1 MIKSIT
7 IGETYLM
14 DDPLSWLYIAI
25 IVALIFVSAFCSST
39 ETAFAC
45 LNKFKVRVQ
54 ADEGNKK
61 AKLIL
66 KTYDRFDRTLIMSL
80 LGYNISSVAISTL
93 SAILFFSLLDKYIDE
108 TLISLISTAAM
119 TILVYI
125 FSDMV
130 PKMIARAMPERVA
143 ANNVYIAK
151 ALYYLLFPL
160 IYLFSGLTFIVNKMF
175 KGKQD
180 IALTEEDFTNVVDD
194 LEKKDLIEDNES
206 DIIYASLDF
215 TDTSVRDV
223 LTKRNKI
230 FYIDVKGLSKDKLN
244 DAILST
250 QFTRIPVC
258 YGSIDKMIGI
268 LHVKTYI
275 KKYLENPN
283 FPVLS
288 SLQKPYYVSTRIK
301 LDDMIEGFKKHH
313 THIAVVKNDD
323 KVIGI
328 ITMEDV
334 LEELVGKIAE
344 PLKEKKR

>member
-1 MIKSIT
+1 
-7 IGETYLM
+7 M
-14 DDPLSWLYIAI
+14 DDPLSWLYIVL
-25 IVALIFVSAFCSST
+25 IVFLIAFSAFCSST
-39 ETAFAC
+39 ETAYAC
-45 LNKFKVRVQ
+45 LNRFKIRVK

-61 AKLIL
+61 AKLII
-66 KTYDRFDRTLIMSL
+66 KTYERFDRTLIMAL
-80 LGYNISSVAISTL
+80 LGYNISSVVISTV
-93 SAILFFSLLDKYIDE
+93 SAILFFNLLNKYIDE
-108 TLISLISTAAM
+108 TFISLISTAVI
-119 TILVYI
+119 TVLVYI

-143 ANNVYIAK
+143 ANNVYIAN

-160 IYLFSGLTFIVNKMF
+160 IYLFSGITHLVNKIF

-180 IALTEEDFTNVVDD
+180 YVMTEEDFTNVVED

-223 LTKRNKI
+223 LTKRNKV
-230 FYIDVKGLSKDKLN
+230 FYIDIKGLSKDKLN

-258 YGSIDKMIGI
+258 YGSIDKIIGI
-268 LHVKTYI
+268 LHVKSYI
-275 KKYLENPN
+275 QEYLANPN

-288 SLQKPYYVSTRIK
+288 TLQKPYYVTTRIK
-301 LDDMIEGFKKHH
+301 LDDMLEGFKKHH
-313 THIAVVKNDD
+313 THIAIVRNDD

-344 PLKEKKR
+344 PIKEKRK